1 MEIVTMKDVLSKRA
15 KDLEKTEK
23 TLYNLEDETRELF
36 AKLWLE
42 TDFKAELEL
51 DKNPTEKDKTSWI
64 RTNPE
69 YVELKKKVADHKA
82 KQHYQERMFNV
93 CLAMANK

>member
-23 TLYNLEDETRELF
+23 TLYNLEDDVKELF

-42 TDFKAELEL
+42 TDFKAELNL
-51 DKNPTEKDKTSWI
+51 DKNPTEKD
-64 RTNPE
+64 
-69 YVELKKKVADHKA
+69 
-82 KQHYQERMFNV
+82 
-93 CLAMANK
+93 

>member
-1 MEIVTMKDVLSKRA
+1 MEIVTMQDVLSKRA
-15 KDLEKTEK
+15 KDLEQTEK
-23 TLYNLEDETRELF
+23 TLYNLEDDVKKLF

-64 RTNPE
+64 RANPE
-69 YVELKKKVADHKA
+69 YVDLKKQLADQKA
-82 KQHYQERMFNV
+82 KQNYLERMFNV